1 MSRRGPSIGFLGKF
15 GRSADLRQLDE
26 ALRTL
31 DLHPKL
37 VPEPIKITVVNLLR
51 GSTPGKDSAAPDYR
65 EAAEIL
71 AYCMIGPEPFAGAN
85 GEDLARQVEQRID
98 LALETGDSL
107 DARLILLTLHARVI
121 QPSVVDRFRL
131 ASDLDGGTS

>member
-51 GSTPGKDSAAPDYR
+51 GSTPGPDGAAPYR

-85 GEDLARQVEQRID
+85 GESLAGHIERRIEA
-98 LALETGDSL
+98 ALETGDSL
-107 DARLILLTLHARVI
+107 DARLILLTLHAKVI
-121 QPSVVDRFRL
+121 QPSVVDRFQI
-131 ASDLDGGTS
+131 ASDLEGGTS

>member
-1 MSRRGPSIGFLGKF
+1 MSRRGPSTGFLGKF

-26 ALRTL
+26 ALRAL
-31 DLHPKL
+31 DLHPNL

-51 GSTPGKDSAAPDYR
+51 DSSPGKDSAAPDYR

-85 GEDLARQVEQRID
+85 GENLGSHIERRIEA
-98 LALETGDSL
+98 ALETGDSL
-107 DARLILLTLHARVI
+107 DARLILLTIHAQVI

-131 ASDLDGGTS
+131 ASDIDGGAG